1 MLWMPLASAEF
12 HNSYVL
18 PNEEEPHQAYGPRKR
33 LPLK

>member
-1 MLWMPLASAEF
+1 MLWMPLAAAF

-18 PNEEEPHQAYGPRKR
+18 PNEEKPHQAYGPRKR